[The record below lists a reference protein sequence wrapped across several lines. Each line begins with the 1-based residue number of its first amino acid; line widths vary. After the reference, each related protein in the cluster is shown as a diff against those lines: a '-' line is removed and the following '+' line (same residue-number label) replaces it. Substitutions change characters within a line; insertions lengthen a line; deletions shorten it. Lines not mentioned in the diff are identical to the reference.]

1 MTYLNYHKTQTKIGD
16 SLQDAVVK
24 LSKGN
29 GDKEMKENNLA
40 RARSSSAGRL

>member
-16 SLQDAVVK
+16 SLDAVVK

-29 GDKEMKENNLA
+29 GNKETKENNLA